1 MGRIAGRFPRVE
13 PRRRARAFLEGL
25 LAGLSRVN
33 CWSIAEQV
41 GDASPDGM
49 QHLLAR
55 ASWDQNGVAGTC
67 GSTWSSIWEP
77 MTGCWWSMRPGTSRR
92 APRRWGCSVSTPA
105 RRAAP
110 RTARSPSTWS
120 TPRNGIT
127 RSSTGRL
134 YLPRSWTDD
143 PARCPAAGVPDDTEF
158 ATKPALAQQMIAAAL
173 DAGTPCWWVAG
184 DEVYGNAPKLRPPR
198 RARYRVRARGGQ
210 GPPDHHRHRHAQG
223 RLTAAEAVLAAAQR
237 RTRPP
242 KASGC
247 TTGPGSR
254 PPTPRWPAP
263 RASASCWSGAPS
275 APASW
280 RSIAPTHHGR
290 PSWPHWWE
298 SPAAVGRSKKRSSP
312 ARSSPPWTNTR
323 SAPGPPGA
331 AGRCWPCSLTPSHC
345 DGCHRADATYKR
357 RADRI
362 DPQRDPAPLQRTDS
376 TPPPSRRRD
385 PAPAALVTMA
395 TPTSGSSPRLP
406 LRRQEAQLT

>member
-33 CWSIAEQV
+33 RWSIAEQV

-55 ASWDQNGVAGTC
+55 ASWDQDGVAGTC

-120 TPRNGIT
+120 TPQNGIT

-143 PARCPAAGVPDDTEF
+143 PARCAAAGVPDDTGF
-158 ATKPALAQQMIAAAL
+158 ATKPALAQQMFAAAL

-184 DEVYGNAPKLRPPR
+184 DEVYGQRPEAAPTSSSAVSGTCSRWPRPAGSRP
-198 RARYRVRARGGQ
+198 APA
-210 GPPDHHRHRHAQG
+210 
-223 RLTAAEAVLAAAQR
+223 

-242 KASGC
+242 HGC
-247 TTGPGSR
+247 RSGPG
-254 PPTPRWPAP
+254 
-263 RASASCWSGAPS
+263 GGS
-275 APASW
+275 APD
-280 RSIAPTHHGR
+280 
-290 PSWPHWWE
+290 
-298 SPAAVGRSKKRSSP
+298 PAAKGQRLYDWAWIETTDP
-312 ARSSPPWTNTR
+312 AV
-323 SAPGPPGA
+323 AGA
-331 AGRCWPCSLTPSHC
+331 AGQH
-345 DGCHRADATYKR
+345 
-357 RADRI
+357 
-362 DPQRDPAPLQRTDS
+362 
-376 TPPPSRRRD
+376 
-385 PAPAALVTMA
+385 
-395 TPTSGSSPRLP
+395 
-406 LRRQEAQLT
+406 